1 LSSSSLQHFDRI
13 THSFINHFKP
23 FQYQDTLCNTVTC
36 FFIPNHNINMSAV
49 EATKPVEEPVVA
61 PTEAAT
67 EAPAVTETA
76 PVETA
81 AAEPVAAEEPAVA
94 TETPAE
100 ATEAAAVKEDV
111 KPVEEGTL
119 GYKGPGLLK

>member
-1 LSSSSLQHFDRI
+1 
-13 THSFINHFKP
+13 
-23 FQYQDTLCNTVTC
+23 
-36 FFIPNHNINMSAV
+36 MSAV

-61 PTEAAT
+61 PTETAT
-67 EAPAVTETA
+67 EAPAAVTETA

-81 AAEPVAAEEPAVA
+81 TAEPVAAAEPAVA

-100 ATEAAAVKEDV
+100 TTEAAAVKEEV

>member
-1 LSSSSLQHFDRI
+1 
-13 THSFINHFKP
+13 
-23 FQYQDTLCNTVTC
+23 
-36 FFIPNHNINMSAV
+36 MSAV

-61 PTEAAT
+61 PTETAT
-67 EAPAVTETA
+67 EAPVIAETA

-81 AAEPVAAEEPAVA
+81 TTEPAATEEPAAA

-100 ATEAAAVKEDV
+100 TTEAAVKEEV